1 MTDLPV
7 KKKRGRPSKADIAL
21 RAAAQLAHD
30 NSGNTTPT
38 PQPTSDTQGG
48 SDHHGTISPLPDTSA
63 PPPPRKRGRPSKAD
77 VALRAALLAQTGS
90 GATTQDTL
98 QTTSDPPPPRKRG
111 RPSKA
116 DIALRAAQLVS
127 PHTTTVPTIPKKTQV
142 VLPQVTSGGEQ
153 SNVRAS
159 SSSLRSKNPA
169 TQEPTNTR
177 MLVTSEMCGQ
187 IERKANDNHPYEPD
201 LCPLTPPCGAK
212 SSR

>member
-30 NSGNTTPT
+30 SSGNTTPT

-63 PPPPRKRGRPSKAD
+63 
-77 VALRAALLAQTGS
+77 
-90 GATTQDTL
+90 
-98 QTTSDPPPPRKRG
+98 PPPPRKRG